1 MKATGLLMQKELQE
15 RKLKIVLRKLEAHL
29 KNAFNMSQDE
39 INRVSSLQ
47 DEELQHL
54 FESE

>member
-15 RKLKIVLRKLEAHL
+15 RKLKIVLKKLEAHL

>member
-15 RKLKIVLRKLEAHL
+15 RKLKIVLKKLEAHL

-39 INRVSSLQ
+39 INKVSSLQ

>member
-1 MKATGLLMQKELQE
+1 MQKELQE